1 LVFESPPPEAVTLRW
16 RVIPMPAI
24 VPAEKM
30 RAALAAKAREDF
42 GGGLIEGYE
51 PRRLGGVPGVL
62 TIQQRG
68 FVVWEGYLGRPGEI
82 RDVTLVLTPGPGRF
96 ETSQAVMGAIVDS
109 VRLE

>member
-1 LVFESPPPEAVTLRW
+1 MTLRW

-24 VPAEKM
+24 VPVEKM
-30 RAALAAKAREDF
+30 RAALAAKAREDSSV
-42 GGGLIEGYE
+42 GLMEGYE

-62 TIQQRG
+62 TIQQRREG
-68 FVVWEGYLGRPGEI
+68 DFRFVVWEGYLVRPGEI

-96 ETSQAVMGAIVDS
+96 EASQAVMGAILDS